1 MRHPH
6 SSMAR
11 REVEIKMTPMI
22 DVVFLLLIFFV
33 CTASF
38 RAVEQIVPAALATP
52 ASGATAAARDVQPD
66 LERIVIQLRQAGG
79 RLSWTVNQRPYDSL
93 DQVREQLAAIA
104 RIDPTLPVIF
114 NVDGAVAIVYV
125 IELYDACHLAGLHRI
140 HFAASAA

>member
-1 MRHPH
+1 VRHPH
-6 SSMAR
+6 SSLAR

-38 RAVEQIVPAALATP
+38 QAPEQIVPAALATP
-52 ASGATAAARDVQPD
+52 AGGATAARDVQPD
-66 LERIVIQLRQAGG
+66 LERIVIQLRQADG

-93 DQVREQLAAIA
+93 DLVREQLAAIA

-114 NVDGAVAIVYV
+114 NVDGAVAIVHV